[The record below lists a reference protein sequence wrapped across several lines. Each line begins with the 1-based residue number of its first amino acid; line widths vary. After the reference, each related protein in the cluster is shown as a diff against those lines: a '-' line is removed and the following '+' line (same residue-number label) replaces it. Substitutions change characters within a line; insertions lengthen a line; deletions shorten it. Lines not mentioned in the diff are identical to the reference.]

1 VREDQLLAEA
11 RLIIAE
17 HGVMIQGSGG
27 GDGSLPFAY
36 TVGLTA
42 VGHPELML
50 TGSLG
55 FQTAAV
61 ILNGLASRVLRGG
74 ARFTAGD
81 VPPEVLVGF
90 DVMMAGPVPAARL
103 PDYPPALAKRLYG
116 AGRVRVLQV
125 VYQDGGHR
133 WPWDDGYNL
142 ATRQPIV
149 APFPAGGVN

>member
-1 VREDQLLAEA
+1 MADRLLKEA

-17 HGVMIQGSGG
+17 HGVMIQGVGG

-50 TGSLG
+50 VGSLG
-55 FQTAAV
+55 FKVAAA
-61 ILNGLASRVLRGG
+61 ILNGLAARVLTGG

-103 PDYPPALAKRLYG
+103 PDYPPAIAKRLYG
-116 AGRVRVLQV
+116 AARVTVLQV
-125 VYQDGGHR
+125 VYQDDGHR
-133 WPWDDGYNL
+133 WPWDPAYNL
-142 ATRQPIV
+142 ATRQPLV
-149 APFPAGGVN
+149 APAPAREVN